1 LGPRASCLMKVWI
14 NGEPAEVDSLTNVA
28 DLAAHYGFQPNT
40 VLIEHNAT
48 ALHQREWGER
58 LLAEGDRIE
67 VVRVV
72 AGG

>member
-1 LGPRASCLMKVWI
+1 MRVWI
-14 NGEPAEVDSLTNVA
+14 NGEPAEVKGETNVA
-28 DLAAHYGFQPNT
+28 ELAACYGLQPNT

-48 ALHQREWGER
+48 ALHQREWTQR

-67 VVRVV
+67 FVRVV

>member
-1 LGPRASCLMKVWI
+1 MRVWV
-14 NGEPAEVDSLTNVA
+14 NGEPAEMNDVTNIA
-28 DLAAHYGFQPNT
+28 ELAAHYDLQPNT

-48 ALHQREWGER
+48 ALHQREWVER

-67 VVRVV
+67 FVRVV

>member
-1 LGPRASCLMKVWI
+1 VKIWI
-14 NGEPAEVDSLTNVA
+14 NGNATEVNGVTNVA
-28 DLAAHYGFQPNT
+28 ELAAHYGLQPKT

-48 ALHQREWGER
+48 ALRQREWEDAP
-58 LLAEGDRIE
+58 LAEGDRIE

>member
-1 LGPRASCLMKVWI
+1 MRVWV
-14 NGEPAEVDSLTNVA
+14 NGEPAEMNDVTNIA
-28 DLAAHYGFQPNT
+28 ELAAYYGLQPNT

-48 ALHQREWGER
+48 ALHQREWVER

-67 VVRVV
+67 FVRVV

>member
-1 LGPRASCLMKVWI
+1 MRVWI
-14 NGEPAEVDSLTNVA
+14 NGEPAEVNGLTNVA
-28 DLAAHYGFQPNT
+28 ELAGHYGLQPNT

-48 ALHQREWGER
+48 ALHQREWTEC